1 VNLGRAKSILI
12 IAFAGLNLFLG
23 YYLFWPD
30 FGRLTKVAITAEDLR
45 ITESTLND
53 NNYILDVSLDR
64 SVRVSDFITVSTAMD
79 FQRKILQHF
88 IEKGA
93 SVSESRNTSNFQ
105 VEGETAII
113 HPNGLIQIVY
123 DPGIFLVEDAV
134 KLEERE
140 IKIMIKQ
147 FLENEKL
154 LPDGIHFDYMEL
166 IEDRVTFYYYQI
178 LEDVPIYA
186 SQLKVVLE
194 SDYIKLVEIYWL
206 SPTKRTPPR
215 EMEVISATQA
225 LTNMVSELGPSPEP
239 RQIQHIELGYYSGE
253 YDAEKWEIP
262 PVWRIALDRKEYYY
276 INAFTGNSE
285 QNSVILD

>member
-1 VNLGRAKSILI
+1 MNLGRAKSILI
-12 IAFAGLNLFLG
+12 IAFAGLNIFLG

-30 FGRLTKVAITAEDLR
+30 FGRLTKVAITAEDLQ
-45 ITESTLND
+45 ITESMLSD
-53 NNYILDVSLDR
+53 SNYILEVSLDR
-64 SVRVSDFITVSTAMD
+64 SARVSDFITVSMAMD

-93 SVSESRNTSNFQ
+93 SASESGNTSNFQ
-105 VEGETAII
+105 AEGETAII
-113 HPNGLIQIVY
+113 YSNGLIQIVY
-123 DPGIFLVEDAV
+123 DPGIFLAEDAV

-140 IKIMIKQ
+140 IKRMIKQ

-166 IEDRVTFYYYQI
+166 IEDGVNFYYYQI
-178 LEDVPIYA
+178 LEDAPIYA

-215 EMEVISATQA
+215 EMEVISATKA
-225 LTNMVSELGPSPEP
+225 LTNMINELGPSPEP

-262 PVWRIALDRKEYYY
+262 PVWRIALDGKEYYY
-276 INAFTGNSE
+276 INAFTGNLE
-285 QNSVILD
+285 HNSVILD